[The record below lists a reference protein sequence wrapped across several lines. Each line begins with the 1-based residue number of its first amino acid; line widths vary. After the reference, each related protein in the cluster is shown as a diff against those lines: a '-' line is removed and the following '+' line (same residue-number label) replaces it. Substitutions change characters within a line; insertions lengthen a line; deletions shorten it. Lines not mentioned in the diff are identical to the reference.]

1 MIKTLLMA
9 VIIFLSMVGYD
20 AIKSDNNTSTPPPQK
35 QEQQTK
41 DQNNRVKKQ
50 EQKVIVNENNHK
62 ETEKDKHEKKAA
74 KAIFFAILP
83 EKEKWPAFMQ
93 KIHTA
98 ANLEDTIDP
107 IKQKPNWVP
116 LKSMAQDIPRALI
129 SIEDHN
135 FYKHSGIA
143 IESIIRA
150 AIENAASGK
159 VVQGGSTL
167 TQQFVKNV
175 FLTQEQSMER
185 KAEEAILSLVME
197 HQYSKDEILELYLN
211 TTYFGAGAYG
221 IKQASYKYFN
231 KAPSALSLAE
241 SAIIAALPYAPSA
254 LNPLEN
260 PQGCRKRQLL
270 VLAKM
275 HEYGHISDTQYKE
288 AKNERIYLTNG
299 NTF

>member
-1 MIKTLLMA
+1 MLKTLLLA
-9 VIIFLSMVGYD
+9 VIIFFGMLGYD
-20 AIKSDNNTSTPPPQK
+20 AYKSDSQPSAPPVQN
-35 QEQQTK
+35 QEQ
-41 DQNNRVKKQ
+41 RVKKQ
-50 EQKVIVNENNHK
+50 EQKVVVNENNHK
-62 ETEKDKHEKKAA
+62 DKEKDKHEKKAA

-83 EKEKWPAFMQ
+83 DKEKWPVPLQ
-93 KIHTA
+93 KVYQM
-98 ANLEDTIDP
+98 ANLEETIDP
-107 IKQKPNWVP
+107 IRQKPNWVP
-116 LKSMAQDIPRALI
+116 LASMAQDLPRALI

-143 IESIIRA
+143 VESILRA

-167 TQQFVKNV
+167 TQQFIKNV

-185 KAEEAILSLVME
+185 KIEEAMLSLVME
-197 HQYSKDEILELYLN
+197 QQYSKDEILELYLN

-221 IKQASYKYFN
+221 IKQATYKYFN
-231 KAPSALSLAE
+231 KAPSALTLAE
-241 SAIIAALPYAPSA
+241 AAVIAALPYAPSA

-260 PQGCRKRQLL
+260 PMGCRKRQLL
-270 VLAKM
+270 VLTKM
-275 HEYGHISDTQYKE
+275 HEYGHINEAQLKE

>member
-1 MIKTLLMA
+1 MIKTLLLA
-9 VIIFLSMVGYD
+9 VVIFIGMIGYD
-20 AIKSDNNTSTPPPQK
+20 SLKSDNKIPTPQPPK
-35 QEQQTK
+35 QEQK
-41 DQNNRVKKQ
+41 DNDQSSRVKKQ
-50 EQKVIVNENNHK
+50 EQKIVVNENNNK
-62 ETEKDKHEKKAA
+62 QNSHEKRAT
-74 KAIFFAILP
+74 KAILLAILP
-83 EKEKWPAFMQ
+83 EKEKWPTVLQ
-93 KIHTA
+93 KFYTA

-107 IKQKPNWVP
+107 IRQKPNWVP
-116 LKSMAQDIPRALI
+116 LKSMAQDIPKALI

-167 TQQFVKNV
+167 TQQFIKNV
-175 FLTQEQSMER
+175 FLTSEQSMGR
-185 KAEEAILSLVME
+185 KTEEAILSLVME
-197 HQYSKDEILELYLN
+197 QQYTKDEILELYLN

-221 IKQASYKYFN
+221 IKQASYKYFD

-241 SAIIAALPYAPSA
+241 SAIIAALPYAPSS

-260 PQGCRKRQLL
+260 PLGCRKRQVL
-270 VLAKM
+270 VLQKM
-275 HEYGHISDTQYKE
+275 REYGNITDAQYQE
-288 AKNERIYLTNG
+288 AKNERIYLSNG

>member
-9 VIIFLSMVGYD
+9 VIIFFSMIGYD
-20 AIKSDNNTSTPPPQK
+20 AIKSDSKPSNPAPQK
-35 QEQQTK
+35 QEEKVQ
-41 DQNNRVKKQ
+41 KQ

-62 ETEKDKHEKKAA
+62 TKEKDKHADKAA
-74 KAIFFAILP
+74 KAIFFALLP
-83 EKEKWPAFMQ
+83 DKEKWPVPLQ
-93 KIHTA
+93 KVYQI

-107 IKQKPNWVP
+107 IRQKPNWVS
-116 LKSMAQDIPRALI
+116 LNSMAQDLPKALI
-129 SIEDHN
+129 SIEDHD

-143 IESIIRA
+143 IEGILRA
-150 AIENAASGK
+150 AIENMTAGK

-185 KAEEAILSLVME
+185 KAEEAILSLVVE
-197 HQYSKDEILELYLN
+197 QQYSKDEILELYLN

-221 IKQASYKYFN
+221 IKQATYKYFG
-231 KAPSALSLAE
+231 KAPSALTLAE

-260 PQGCRKRQLL
+260 PLGCRKRQLL
-270 VLAKM
+270 VLSKM
-275 HEYGHISDTQYKE
+275 HEYGHINDSQYEE
-288 AKNERIYLTNG
+288 AKNQRIYLSNG